1 MACKILD
8 RVAISDTILQR
19 QWVDAHFDTVLYVDN
34 VLHIYPFLS
43 DKTCNMS
50 SYGDSVRTAI

>member
-1 MACKILD
+1 MFATGFAPMACKILD

-34 VLHIYPFLS
+34 VLHSILF
-43 DKTCNMS
+43 
-50 SYGDSVRTAI
+50 